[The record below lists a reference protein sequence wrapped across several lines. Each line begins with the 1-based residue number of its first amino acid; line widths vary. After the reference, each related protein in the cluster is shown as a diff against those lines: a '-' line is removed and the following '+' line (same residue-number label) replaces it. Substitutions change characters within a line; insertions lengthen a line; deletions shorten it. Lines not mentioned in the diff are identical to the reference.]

1 MLTPSAVPLP
11 PASGAWREGDPPGR
25 RQWYERAAPL
35 PLEAGGEL
43 PGVRLAFETWGR
55 LAPDRSNAVLVLHAL
70 TGDSHVAGAA
80 GPGHPSPGWWDGLVG
95 AGRALDTDRWFVVAP
110 NVLGGCQGST
120 GPSSPAPGGRPWGS
134 RFPFLTQRD
143 QVSVEADLA
152 DALGIDR
159 WALVVG
165 GSMGGMRAL
174 EWAVSYPERTGALL
188 LLATTAAASAE
199 QIAWATVQ
207 LHAVRGDPHWRGGDY
222 HDAGPGRGPHAGLGL
237 ARRLAHVTY
246 RSEPE
251 LRSRFGRAPQGA
263 EDPWQGGRYQVE
275 SYLDHHAA
283 KLVRRFD
290 AGSYVTLTEAMNSHD
305 IGRGRGGVRAAL
317 SRVTA
322 PALVAGVDSDRL
334 YPPYQQAELAAG
346 IPTAD
351 RLRVIESPYGH
362 DGFLI
367 EAEQVAS
374 LVAELLGRTDA

>member
-1 MLTPSAVPLP
+1 MTPSAVPLP